1 MLTVPS
7 APAPMTNYSN
17 DMGYGAPQL
26 SLINADYSTPARM
39 NPYTN
44 DHMFGSGYNAM
55 AAPPVQAVSPLLTT
69 TQMNPTLFDPLENAR
84 IKALYDSRM
93 NANNG
98 NGSNRDNNY
107 SYEKAMQGS
116 GGNGFGASSS
126 SGSLSSGQTDY
137 GFN

>member
-1 MLTVPS
+1 
-7 APAPMTNYSN
+7 
-17 DMGYGAPQL
+17 
-26 SLINADYSTPARM
+26 
-39 NPYTN
+39 
-44 DHMFGSGYNAM
+44 M

-93 NANNG
+93 NANKG
-98 NGSNRDNNY
+98 NGSNRDNDY
-107 SYEKAMQGS
+107 S

-137 GFN
+137 GLY